1 MKLREAI
8 EKVQPRY
15 GTTFYAD
22 VETDEKSK
30 KEKTKMDRWGSIL
43 KKGNPLSITYAVNK
57 VPRIEIE
64 SMIRKLNRSR
74 YKKYPG
80 TEIAISK
87 LKWRRGY

>member
-1 MKLREAI
+1 MKLIKAL
-8 EKVQPRY
+8 EKVQPRA
-15 GTTFYAD
+15 GTTYYAD
-22 VETDEKSK
+22 VDTDEKSK
-30 KEKTKMDRWGSIL
+30 SKGKMDKWGTTL

-57 VPRIEIE
+57 VPRIEIG
-64 SMIRKLNRSR
+64 SLISKLGRSR